1 MNNNI
6 DYFEEFLINRISSIN
21 NNYFKIYKLNSSIN
35 MNQFLKILN
44 LKPIYKNKTPITADN
59 TRNNTANNTAD
70 NTANNTANN
79 TADNTANNTADNT
92 ADNTTSIIT
101 NWNEKECAICYEKIQ
116 KNVYIRKLICN
127 HEFHKKCID
136 KWLFTQFKQHNN
148 VFTCPICRQS
158 CK

>member
-44 LKPIYKNKTPITADN
+44 LKPIYKNKTPIIT
-59 TRNNTANNTAD
+59 NNTAD
-70 NTANNTANN
+70 NTVNN
-79 TADNTANNTADNT
+79 TADNIADNT